1 MTACHQFVP
10 MLEPGAVGQHTLEVQ
25 RTLRAAGI
33 DSEIF
38 TEFLHPSM
46 EGRARLYGEY
56 GTPAWPAHPDD
67 TLLYQFAIGSVVAS
81 FLRSRPE
88 RKGLH
93 HHNLTP
99 PEMLAGWEPQVVP
112 GLRWGR
118 RQLVEL
124 ASSVD
129 FALAVSAFNRADLRD
144 SGFRDVEI
152 VPILLDVGAFDR
164 EVDGAKLRQLEAD
177 KADGGADLLFVGRI
191 APNKCQHDLVKA
203 LVAYRRS
210 VDPSARLRLVGG
222 SSSERYLDAVRTFAH
237 SAGVGDSVDFAG
249 SVSSGELSAYYRSA
263 DVFVSASEHE
273 GFCVPLLEAM
283 HHCVPI
289 VAFAAAAIPE
299 TLGEAGVL
307 VSSKAPAD
315 LAAAVGV
322 VVHDDGHRRRL
333 VAAGTRRLADFS
345 LERTRARLLD
355 VLARHGVG
363 VPS

>member
-1 MTACHQFVP
+1 

-25 RTLRAAGI
+25 RTLRAAGVS
-33 DSEIF
+33 SEIF
-38 TEFLHPSM
+38 TELLHPSM
-46 EGRARLYGEY
+46 EGRARTYTEY
-56 GTPAWPAHPDD
+56 GTPAWPARPDD

-81 FLRSRPE
+81 FLRSRTE
-88 RKGLH
+88 RTGLH

-144 SGFRDVEI
+144 SGYRDVEV
-152 VPILLDVGAFDR
+152 VPILLDLDAFDR
-164 EVDGAKLRQLEAD
+164 EVVAARLARLEAD
-177 KADGGADLLFVGRI
+177 KAVGGADLLFVGRI

-210 VDPSARLRLVGG
+210 VDPRARLRLVGG
-222 SSSERYLDAVRTFAH
+222 SSSERYLDAIRAFARG
-237 SAGVGDSVDFAG
+237 AGVADAVDLAG
-249 SVSSGELSAYYRSA
+249 SVSAGELAAYYRTA

-283 HHCVPI
+283 HHRVPI

-299 TLGEAGVL
+299 TLAGAGVL
-307 VSSKAPAD
+307 VTSKAPAE
-315 LAAAVGV
+315 LAAAIGV
-322 VVHDDGHRRRL
+322 IVHDDEHRRRL

-345 LERTRARLLD
+345 LERTRRRLLD
-355 VLARHGVG
+355 ALARHGVG
-363 VPS
+363 VRS